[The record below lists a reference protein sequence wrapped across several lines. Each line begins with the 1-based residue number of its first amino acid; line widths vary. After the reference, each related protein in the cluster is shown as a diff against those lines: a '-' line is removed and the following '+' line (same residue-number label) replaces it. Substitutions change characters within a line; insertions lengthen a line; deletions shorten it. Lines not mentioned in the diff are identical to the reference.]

1 MWMRQLIHRTRRDE
15 GFTLIELLS
24 AMLVF
29 SVLLAM
35 FALILSSAIRHS
47 DEIDEQTNLQSQAR
61 SAIGFVS
68 SDLRQTYDGDA
79 NLTTSPI
86 ETMTATQLT
95 FLSPDRANPFHLR
108 RVSYRLSGGT
118 FQRVFA
124 TSSDTDG
131 YPWVIP
137 ALGSYR
143 TVVDRVSNASVFS
156 YKKADG
162 TTATSPVD
170 VKTVDVTLVVTT
182 TTSPRQYTYKTSVTV
197 RGES

>member
-1 MWMRQLIHRTRRDE
+1 M
-15 GFTLIELLS
+15 TLIELLS
-24 AMLVF
+24 AMVVF
-29 SVLLAM
+29 GILLAM

-61 SAIGFVS
+61 SALGFVS
-68 SDLRQTYDGDA
+68 SDLRQAYDGDN
-79 NLTTSPI
+79 NLLTSPI
-86 ETMTATQLT
+86 ETMTTTQLT
-95 FLSPDRANPFHLR
+95 FLSPDRQYPFHLR
-108 RVSYRLSGGT
+108 RVSYRLSGGK

-131 YPWVIP
+131 APWVIP

-143 TVVDRVSNASVFS
+143 NVVDGVVNTSVFS

-162 TTATSPVD
+162 TTATTPTT
-170 VKTVDVTLVVTT
+170 VKTVDVTLVLTT
-182 TTSPRQYTYKTSVTV
+182 TTSPSRQYTYKTSVTI

>member
-1 MWMRQLIHRTRRDE
+1 MWMRRLIARQE
-15 GFTLIELLS
+15 GMTLIELLS
-24 AMLVF
+24 AMVVF
-29 SVLLAM
+29 SVVVGM

-47 DEIDEQTNLQSQAR
+47 DEIDEQTNLQVQAR
-61 SAIGFVS
+61 SALGFVS
-68 SDLRQTYDGDA
+68 SDLRQAYDGDGDPA
-79 NLTTSPI
+79 TAPI

-95 FLSPDRANPFHLR
+95 FLSPDRQSPFHMR

-118 FQRVFA
+118 FQRVEA
-124 TSSDTDG
+124 VSTDTDG
-131 YPWVIP
+131 APWSIP

-143 TVVDRVSNASVFS
+143 TSVDRIANASVFS

-170 VKTVDVTLVVTT
+170 VKTVDITLLVTT
-182 TTSPRQYTYKTSVTV
+182 TTQPARQFTYKTSVTL